1 MKTSELIGKRIKDKR
16 TELGMSQDELAAKLG
31 YSGKSM
37 ISLIESGK
45 RDLSTEQLVQLTKVF
60 GCSAGDIIDDLEPN
74 NDDLSVLIDR
84 LTPEQKEAVRNFLQ
98 AMLGDK

>member
-37 ISLIESGK
+37 ISKPKHIK
-45 RDLSTEQLVQLTKVF
+45 KV
-60 GCSAGDIIDDLEPN
+60 
-74 NDDLSVLIDR
+74 
-84 LTPEQKEAVRNFLQ
+84 
-98 AMLGDK
+98 